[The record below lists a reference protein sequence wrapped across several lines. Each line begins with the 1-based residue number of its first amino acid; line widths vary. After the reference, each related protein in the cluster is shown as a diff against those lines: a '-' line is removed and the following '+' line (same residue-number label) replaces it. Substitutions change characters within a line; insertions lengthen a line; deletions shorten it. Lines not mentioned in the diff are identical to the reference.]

1 MTNSSIASAGPM
13 FSLHPLHRRL
23 LQEVHSRQ
31 LWSRGDALLIGVSG
45 GQDSLCLLKLLADLC
60 PEKRWKLHV
69 LHLDHAWRETSAA
82 DSEVV
87 RQFCERLKVPCTVIR
102 AVVAPTS
109 EAEARKW
116 RYEQFQQ
123 VAQSL
128 HIRIV
133 LTAHTASDRAETLLF
148 NLTRGSAM
156 DGLGSLPWT
165 RALGP
170 HLQLIRP
177 LLSATRQETQ
187 EFCHLHN
194 LPVCLDQTNEN
205 LNYQRNRIRLE
216 LLPYLAK
223 HFNPRVEQSLSR
235 TVEILAEE
243 RSYLEAQ
250 TQKIYEVVY
259 EAPDRLHRLKLRE
272 EPLALQRRVILKF
285 LRDCLY
291 SGRGGHP
298 CFDDIE
304 IVRQLLHASN
314 QKRTRPLIQGIGLRV
329 QEDWVVILPK
339 DSLPK

>member
-1 MTNSSIASAGPM
+1 MLP
-13 FSLHPLHRRL
+13 LHPLHRRL
-23 LQEVHSRQ
+23 LQEVRSRK
-31 LWSRGDALLIGVSG
+31 LWFRGDSLLVGVSG

-60 PEKRWKLHV
+60 PEKEWRLQV

-87 RQFCERLKVPCTVIR
+87 RLFCEMLKVPCTVIR
-102 AVVAPTS
+102 ALVAPIS

-116 RYEQFQQ
+116 RYEKFQE

-128 HIRIV
+128 DISIV

-156 DGLGSLPWT
+156 DGLGSLPWIRT
-165 RALGP
+165 LGP
-170 HLQLIRP
+170 QVQLIRP
-177 LLSATRQETQ
+177 LLSTTRHETQ
-187 EFCHLHN
+187 EFCRLHN
-194 LPVCLDQTNEN
+194 LPVCLDQTNED

-243 RSYLEAQ
+243 RRYLEAQ
-250 TQKIYEVVY
+250 TQKIYDAVY
-259 EAPDRLHRLKLRE
+259 GAPNRLHRLKLRE
-272 EPLALQRRVILKF
+272 EPIALQRRVILKF
-285 LRDCLY
+285 LGDCLY

-304 IVRQLLHASN
+304 MVRQLLHAPN
-314 QKRTRPLIQGIGLRV
+314 QKRTRPLIQGIGLWV
-329 QEDWVVILPK
+329 QEDWVVILHG
-339 DSLPK
+339 DSLSK

>member
-1 MTNSSIASAGPM
+1 
-13 FSLHPLHRRL
+13 
-23 LQEVHSRQ
+23 
-31 LWSRGDALLIGVSG
+31 LLIGVSG

-60 PEKRWKLHV
+60 PEKQWRLQV

-87 RQFCERLKVPCTVIR
+87 RQFCETLKVPCIVIR

-116 RYEQFQQ
+116 RYEQFQE

-128 HIRIV
+128 DIPIV

-165 RALGP
+165 RTLGP
-170 HLQLIRP
+170 HIQLIRP
-177 LLSATRQETQ
+177 LLSTTRQETQ
-187 EFCHLHN
+187 EFCRIHN
-194 LPVCLDQTNEN
+194 LPVCLDQTNED

-243 RSYLEAQ
+243 RRYLEAQ
-250 TQKIYEVVY
+250 TQKIYEAVY
-259 EAPDRLHRLKLRE
+259 EAPNRLHRLKLRE

-285 LRDCLY
+285 LGDCLY

-304 IVRQLLHASN
+304 MVRQLLHAPN
-314 QKRTRPLIQGIGLRV
+314 QKRTRSLIHGIGLSV
-329 QEDWVVILPK
+329 HEDWVVILHG
-339 DSLPK
+339 DSFRK